1 MWMEWKEGYMEGWMD
16 GWIEEGREGVS
27 WEGGM
32 NGWMDS
38 MGWDRQMSTNFIK
51 HILTLSRVIYT
62 YLKPK
67 SFLPKTFYH
76 I

>member
-1 MWMEWKEGYMEGWMD
+1 MEGRIYGRMDGWMD
-16 GWIEEGREGVS
+16 RGR
-27 WEGGM
+27 EGGM

>member
-1 MWMEWKEGYMEGWMD
+1 MEGRIYGRMDGWMD
-16 GWIEEGREGVS
+16 RGREGGS
-27 WEGGM
+27 ELGGRDE
-32 NGWMDS
+32 WIV

>member
-1 MWMEWKEGYMEGWMD
+1 MEWKEGYMEGWMD
-16 GWIEEGREGVS
+16 EWIV
-27 WEGGM
+27 
-32 NGWMDS
+32 